1 MKYGIHSLAFK
12 QSMLILI
19 GITFVFGMM
28 FGSYRISIDNQMKAI
43 LMKRGTEISEK
54 NLTYIDKI
62 FTDCELVAENATNV
76 LAGKGISDG
85 EHFPEALK
93 SLLEYARE
101 KVPQVI
107 AVVLATDPENVGEY
121 MKLARY
127 EDGRINV
134 ITGSNYSDKEWF
146 VSTKKAEQPL
156 WQEPFVGDF
165 VDEPIAVFTI
175 PFYLPEK
182 DGVKKIGGVI
192 CIDISLEFLRE
203 TVDQIK
209 VINSGYS
216 FVLSEKNTVVA
227 HPNEEWVFNKT
238 LSDLTTDDNESMKKL
253 GHDIKQKMTGL
264 LMGKKADGTAA
275 CIYHTPMHVKGW
287 TFGVVWPA
295 QKFFEEQHA
304 MKLFFIKLTVAG
316 YLIMLFIVL
325 FISFRVARPLNKM
338 SRVAHDLG
346 KGNFDVK
353 IPRIRG
359 KDEVAQFAQAFNRM
373 RESLVEY
380 IENLKNVTD
389 KNLRMESEL
398 NVARDIQLGVLPKN
412 EDEESMRDGRH
423 ELSALLEPARGVG
436 GDFYDFFPL
445 DKDHIVLLIAD
456 VSGKGVPAALF
467 MMSVRTQLKSLALAS
482 HPVDYV
488 FDKANERLTHK
499 NDSNMFVTV
508 WMGVLDLQTGHVE
521 FCCAGHNP
529 PVIRH
534 ENGETEFIQSKSGLV
549 MGGMPGIKYKM
560 QSVDLQPGDTIFL
573 YTDGVTESCNVDE
586 KFFGDARLLESL
598 RKSAGEPTKNLCTFV
613 KSRIDGF
620 VGEAP
625 QFDDITMLALKYVGQ
640 KEEKKS
646 NMQNFRKEMT
656 VDSKIENIET
666 LTSFVES
673 SLSQFEPTMK
683 AQMQINVA
691 IDELFSNVIHYSGSS
706 KMTLVLEVNQDVLTA
721 SLTFIDEGVAY
732 DPLKKDDPDTTLS
745 AEQREVGGLGI
756 FLVKKTMDDVEYKR
770 DGNKNVLKIVKKLV

>member
-12 QSMLILI
+12 QSMWILI

-28 FGSYRISIDNQMKAI
+28 FGSYRISIDNQMKAV

-62 FTDCELVAENATNV
+62 FADCEMVAENANAV
-76 LAGKGISDG
+76 LASKGMNDA

-101 KVPQVI
+101 RVPQVI
-107 AVVLATDPENVGEY
+107 AVVLATDPENVGDY

-127 EDGRINV
+127 ENGQINV
-134 ITGSNYSDKEWF
+134 IDGGGYGEKTWF
-146 VSTKKAEQPL
+146 KSTKEANAPL

-165 VDEPIAVFTI
+165 IKEPIAVYTM

-182 DGVKKIGGVI
+182 DGVKKFGGVI

-203 TVDQIK
+203 TVSKIK

-227 HPNEEWVFNKT
+227 HPNEDWVFNKT
-238 LSDLTTDDNESMKKL
+238 LKDLTTDDNESMKTL
-253 GHDIKQKMTGL
+253 GKDIRQKTTGL

-295 QKFFEEQHA
+295 QKFFEEQRK
-304 MKLFFIKLTVAG
+304 MKMFFIKLTVAG

-325 FISFRVARPLNKM
+325 FISFRVARPLNNM

-346 KGNFDVK
+346 KGDFNVK
-353 IPRIRG
+353 IPVIRG
-359 KDEVAQFAQAFNRM
+359 KDEVALFAQAFNKM

-380 IENLKNVTD
+380 IENLKNATD
-389 KNLRMESEL
+389 KNIRMESEL
-398 NVARDIQLGVLPKN
+398 NLARDIQLGVLPKN
-412 EDEESMRDGRH
+412 EEEESMRDGRH

-436 GDFYDFFPL
+436 GDFYDFYPL
-445 DKDHIVLLIAD
+445 DKDHIVLVIAD

-467 MMSVRTQLKSLALAS
+467 MMSVRTQLKSLALAA

-508 WMGVLDLQTGHVE
+508 WMGILDLRNGHID
-521 FCCAGHNP
+521 FCSAGHNP
-529 PVIRH
+529 PAVRH
-534 ENGETEFIQSKSGLV
+534 KNGETEFVKSKSGLV
-549 MGGMPGIKYKM
+549 MGGMPGIKYKV
-560 QSVDLQPGDTIFL
+560 QSVDLQPGDTLLL
-573 YTDGVTESCNVDE
+573 YTDGVPEACDVNE

-598 RKSAGEPTKNLCTFV
+598 KNSSDVPTKNLCTFL
-613 KSRIDGF
+613 KSSIDGF

-625 QFDDITMLALKYVGQ
+625 QFDDITMLALKYLGSNEV
-640 KEEKKS
+640 KKID
-646 NMQNFRKEMT
+646 MQNFKKEIT
-656 VDSKIENIET
+656 VDSKIENVET

-673 SLSQFEPTMK
+673 ALAPYEPSLKSQT
-683 AQMQINVA
+683 QINVA
-691 IDELFSNVIHYSGSS
+691 IDELFSNVVHYSGSS
-706 KMTLVLEVNQDVLTA
+706 KLTLVLEVNQDVLTA

-745 AEQREVGGLGI
+745 AEEREIGGLGI

-770 DGNKNVLKIVKKLV
+770 EGNKNVLKIVKKLA